1 MKIGIGFA
9 VLNNF
14 KGLAE
19 TLHSI
24 KTSHDWNLYIID
36 QWRHNRPL
44 SQAWND
50 IAMQAFDE
58 GCDYALI
65 CNDDIL
71 FAPHCI
77 DEMVDVHQRHNKDGV
92 VMVTPNNILL
102 ELLKP
107 EDILTYEKPDAPE
120 SLSDHP
126 NFSCFLVARDYFEK
140 VGFFDENFIPAWYE
154 DNDSHRRAKL
164 LGYREVCSN
173 LASMIHYGGVATSM
187 MENPSSEHSRNY
199 YVKKWGGIP
208 YPESETYE
216 NPYADPA
223 FKPNM
228 WRRPD
233 GTVVGPLQNKEVQD
247 AK

>member
-24 KTSHDWNLYIID
+24 KTEHDWNLYIID
-36 QWRHNRPL
+36 QWRYNRPL

-77 DEMVDVHQRHNKDGV
+77 DVMVETHQKHNQDGV

-102 ELLKP
+102 ELAMP

-120 SLSDHP
+120 SMSDHP

-154 DNDSHRRAKL
+154 DNDSHYRSKL
-164 LGYREVCSN
+164 LGFKEICTNQAPMV
-173 LASMIHYGGVATSM
+173 HYGGVATSLM
-187 MENPSSEHSRNY
+187 DNPNSQPSHDY
-199 YVKKWGGIP
+199 FLKKWGSVTRLLDETFKTP
-208 YPESETYE
+208 Y
-216 NPYADPA
+216 NDPDLTPA
-223 FKPNM
+223 QWK
-228 WRRPD
+228 RAD
-233 GTVVGPLQNKEVQD
+233 GTVVGPLTKEVQS
-247 AK
+247 